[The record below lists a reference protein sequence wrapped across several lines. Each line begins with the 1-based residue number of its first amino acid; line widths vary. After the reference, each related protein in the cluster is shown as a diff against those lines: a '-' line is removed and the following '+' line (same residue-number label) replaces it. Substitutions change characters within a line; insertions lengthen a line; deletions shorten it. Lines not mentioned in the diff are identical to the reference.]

1 MHITPIIDQPGAGR
15 LRPAGTTEDGIE
27 RQRLMC
33 TAIIE
38 KGGRITAADLA
49 AIWVRDINPANFGV
63 QMEPCDEVLYRAVMA
78 GIPPTDAGRYTNFL
92 GINSFARSGH
102 PIGLINA
109 CDVPQAIA
117 DTYEIGQLYQ
127 ARHGYGLDYGAAV
140 NAGIAEAMKPNA
152 TVDSVVQAGLDALP
166 AGDTNQQPKRELA
179 WAIELAQSSAD
190 VWEMRDKFYARYNG
204 SGTPYAMSWAQEV
217 ITKGFA
223 IFYQTKGNCY
233 DAIVAGSKL
242 WSGHRLCCRGGC
254 RLGRGLRG
262 HQEHPR
268 RMD

>member
-1 MHITPIIDQPGAGR
+1 MTNLLYDKVLGLAGSNIGSAMGARWRWPRKGSQRRYGVLTELLPYAHYTHYDKPGAGR

-140 NAGIAEAMKPNA
+140 NAGIAEAMKPMPRWIPWF
-152 TVDSVVQAGLDALP
+152 SGIRCFAG
-166 AGDTNQQPKRELA
+166 GDTNQQPK
-179 WAIELAQSSAD
+179 W
-190 VWEMRDKFYARYNG
+190 
-204 SGTPYAMSWAQEV
+204 SWP
-217 ITKGFA
+217 
-223 IFYQTKGNCY
+223 
-233 DAIVAGSKL
+233 
-242 WSGHRLCCRGGC
+242 GH
-254 RLGRGLRG
+254 
-262 HQEHPR
+262 
-268 RMD
+268 